1 MYTTKPNKEEWDK
14 YEGKKDTF
22 MDNLYNKLLAQAE
35 QREKKEKK
43 LLLSGKVGDVRKF
56 SKRELEVMR
65 LKNKKNMKQKEIAEE
80 LGVVP
85 SRITAILQNIKRKVE
100 ITKEN
105 G

>member
-1 MYTTKPNKEEWDK
+1 M
-14 YEGKKDTF
+14 
-22 MDNLYNKLLAQAE
+22 
-35 QREKKEKK
+35 
-43 LLLSGKVGDVRKF
+43 SGKVGDVRKF

>member
-1 MYTTKPNKEEWDK
+1 
-14 YEGKKDTF
+14 
-22 MDNLYNKLLAQAE
+22 
-35 QREKKEKK
+35 
-43 LLLSGKVGDVRKF
+43 
-56 SKRELEVMR
+56 
-65 LKNKKNMKQKEIAEE
+65 MKQKEIAEE